1 MAGARMRLLRGLEI
15 ILMGGQIRRVS
26 RDKFLVK
33 SQKGNGWYEV
43 VWRNRKWRCS
53 CADYKKRKKD
63 CKHIYAVLTFLNLP
77 SILMRNLT
85 PELNSCPRCGA
96 GQEYLVK
103 IGFRKNRSGPVR
115 RFKCKK
121 CGHTFTERLAF
132 KSMRSD
138 PFIIVLALDLYLK
151 GLSTRMVAHHL
162 STMYGCD
169 VSHMTVYRWFRKYT
183 KLISTYIRKLK
194 PKVGKRWHADEMKIR
209 VNGEPA
215 YLWNILDRRTRFLLA
230 SYITRGRGTKEA
242 LKVLESAVKK
252 VGGEPGTLITDGLIS
267 YEKAARAIA
276 VKRHIKNVRF
286 AGKTN
291 NNLVESFHSLI
302 KPRLRAMRRIRS
314 IRSAKKMAEAIS
326 IYYNFIRPHLTLRG
340 KTPSKKA
347 EIAIENASPLLALI
361 LKSRKK
367 PRRIN

>member
-162 STMYGCD
+162 STMYGYNI
-169 VSHMTVYRWFRKYT
+169 SHMTIYRWFRKYV
-183 KLISTYIRKLK
+183 KLISAYIKKLK
-194 PKVGKRWHADEMKIR
+194 PKVGKRWHADETKIN

-215 YLWNILDRRTRFLLA
+215 YIWNILDRKTRFLLA
-230 SYITRGRGTKEA
+230 SHITRGRGAKEA
-242 LKVLESAVKK
+242 LKVLESAVKRA
-252 VGGEPGTLITDGLIS
+252 GGKPGDLITDGLRS
-267 YEKAARAIA
+267 YEKAAKA
-276 VKRHIKNVRF
+276 VGIRRHIKNVKF
-286 AGKTN
+286 SGKTN

-302 KPRLRAMRRIRS
+302 KPRLKAMRRIRS
-314 IRSAKKMAEAIS
+314 IRSAKEMAEALLT
-326 IYYNFIRPHLTLRG
+326 YYNFLRPHIALRDE
-340 KTPSKKA
+340 TPARKA
-347 EIAIENASPLLALI
+347 KIKIEDANPLLALI
-361 LKSRKK
+361 LKSEEKT
-367 PRRIN
+367 PTH

>member
-1 MAGARMRLLRGLEI
+1 LAGARMRLLRGLEI
-15 ILMGGQIRRVS
+15 VLMGGQIRRVS

-103 IGFRKNRSGPVR
+103 IGCRKNRSGPVR

-162 STMYGCD
+162 STMYGYNI
-169 VSHMTVYRWFRKYT
+169 SHMTIYRWFRKYV
-183 KLISTYIRKLK
+183 KLISAYVKKLK
-194 PKVGKRWHADEMKIR
+194 PRVGKRWHADEMKVSID
-209 VNGEPA
+209 GKPA
-215 YLWNILDRRTRFLLA
+215 YLWNILDRKTRFLLA
-230 SYITRGRGTKEA
+230 SYITTSRGAREA
-242 LKVLESAVKK
+242 LRVLETAIERAGIKPTEFV
-252 VGGEPGTLITDGLIS
+252 TDGLSS
-267 YEKAARAIA
+267 YSKAVEILKI
-276 VKRHIKNVRF
+276 KRHVRNVKF
-286 AGKTN
+286 SGKTN
-291 NNLVESFHSLI
+291 NNVIESLHSTL
-302 KPRLRAMRRIRS
+302 KPRIKAARRMGS
-314 IRSAKKMAEAIS
+314 KKSAREFAEAIS
-326 IYYNFIRPHLTLRG
+326 IYYNFIRPHLTLRDR
-340 KTPSKKA
+340 TPSKKA
-347 EIAIENASPLLALI
+347 EITIENTNPLLTLI
-361 LKSRKK
+361 LRSGKK
-367 PRRIN
+367 PSAH